1 MFSAVL
7 STTDIRQPIW
17 RSPSGLLVGGWVRF
31 ALGAVP
37 GTPRTLRHRR
47 ADRIIVS
54 LSHVP
59 YQIVTLGQQ
68 RKHSLDGPRVLKFAS
83 GVSLAATFD
92 GEFSDVTRTYA
103 RQGRGALAQSKPAPA

>member
-1 MFSAVL
+1 VRL
-7 STTDIRQPIW
+7 SDSVNARVGQVDRQDLFILDMNG
-17 RSPSGLLVGGWVRF
+17 RHEAER
-31 ALGAVP
+31 AA
-37 GTPRTLRHRR
+37 TPRTLRHRR

-59 YQIVTLGQQ
+59 NQIVTLGQQ
-68 RKHSLDGPRVLKFAS
+68 RKHSLDGPWVLKFAS

-92 GEFSDVTRTYA
+92 GEFSDVTRSYA

>member
-1 MFSAVL
+1 
-7 STTDIRQPIW
+7 
-17 RSPSGLLVGGWVRF
+17 VRNGF
-31 ALGAVP
+31 APGPVP

-59 YQIVTLGQQ
+59 NQIVILGQQ

-92 GEFSDVTRTYA
+92 GEFSDVTRSYA